1 MGGPDYVRQH
11 MQHAEVRLTGLR
23 RGHATVRSLVVAVLA
38 LLAVAA
44 TSLAATITSAVTLSA
59 TALIV
64 PGTGEPDPGSI
75 ANLETNAVRYYIV
88 PGTTGHTA
96 PCPANSCSP
105 VGIPYIAQ
113 FWPFPIPG
121 WGGLSGAKWNVSV
134 ASGVTNLQKE
144 LAALAP
150 DPSAGDITIFGYSQ
164 GASVSSIEKSV
175 LAASLTEAEKTH
187 YSFVF
192 IGNPE
197 RPNGGIF
204 ERLAALGTVPILD
217 ATFGLP
223 SQTNTG
229 IQTTDIAFQYDGVAD
244 FPEYPINLLAD
255 LNALAGFA
263 YVHPSY
269 LTPDGAATNPS
280 STALPDGY
288 TYEELLAAQANPAN
302 RMQVGDTLY
311 ITIPTRTLPILD
323 PLIALGQA
331 TGTSALVTP
340 VVDLISPALRVLIY
354 TGYDPNANPGVPTPF
369 QLIPPI
375 NPVKLAGDLAT
386 ATVQGVQTALADLG
400 GAQSPTPSNPVPL
413 IPPILTVTAPS
424 NLTPSTAASR
434 PLTASAT
441 ARTVST
447 TGSGTRTITAA
458 AASAASTGKA
468 ATSGAGHTAKASGAA
483 SKHSAQK

>member
-1 MGGPDYVRQH
+1 
-11 MQHAEVRLTGLR
+11 MQLAGMRPL
-23 RGHATVRSLVVAVLA
+23 RSLIVAILAVLGA
-38 LLAVAA
+38 IAIGVA
-44 TSLAATITSAVTLSA
+44 STITSAVTLAA

-64 PGTGEPDPGSI
+64 PGTGEPNPGAI
-75 ANLETNAVRYYIV
+75 ANLETNAVKYYIV
-88 PGTTGHTA
+88 PGTEGHTA
-96 PCPANSCSP
+96 PCPTDSCSP
-105 VGIPYIAQ
+105 IGIPYYAQ
-113 FWPFPIPG
+113 FWPIPIPG
-121 WGGLSGAKWNVSV
+121 WGGLSGKKWNVSV
-134 ASGVTNLQKE
+134 GSGVTNLEKE
-144 LAALAP
+144 LAALQT

-164 GASVSSIEKSV
+164 GASVASIEKTK
-175 LAASLTEAEKTH
+175 LAASLTPAEKTH

-204 ERLAALGTVPILD
+204 ERLAFLGTVPILD

-223 SQTNTG
+223 SSTTTD

-263 YVHPSY
+263 YAHPSY
-269 LTPDGAATNPS
+269 LTPDGSATSPS
-280 STALPDGY
+280 STELPDGY
-288 TYEELLAAQANPAN
+288 TEAELLAAQANPAN
-302 RMQVGDTLY
+302 RVQVGDTLY

-340 VVDLISPALRVLIY
+340 VVDLISPALRVLID

-386 ATVQGVQTALADLG
+386 ATVQGVQAALADLG
-400 GAQSPTPSNPVPL
+400 GAQSHTPSHPVPLISTQSHPVPL

-424 NLTPSTAASR
+424 NTTPKTPATSAASAATSSKAATTVAPGLRSTKAEASTAG
-434 PLTASAT
+434 PNHPVKVT
-441 ARTVST
+441 
-447 TGSGTRTITAA
+447 TAA
-458 AASAASTGKA
+458 AASKA
-468 ATSGAGHTAKASGAA
+468 APKRATADK
-483 SKHSAQK
+483 

>member
-1 MGGPDYVRQH
+1 
-11 MQHAEVRLTGLR
+11 MQLAGTRPL
-23 RGHATVRSLVVAVLA
+23 RSLVIAILTVLG
-38 LLAVAA
+38 VAA
-44 TSLAATITSAVTLSA
+44 IAIASTVTSAVTLAA

-64 PGTGEPDPGSI
+64 PGTGEPNPDAI
-75 ANLETNAVRYYIV
+75 ANLETNAVKYYIV

-96 PCPANSCSP
+96 PCPADACSP
-105 VGIPYIAQ
+105 IGIPYYAQ
-113 FWPFPIPG
+113 FWPIPIPG
-121 WGGLSGAKWNVSV
+121 WGGLSGKKWNVSV
-134 ASGVTNLQKE
+134 GSGVTNLEKE
-144 LAALAP
+144 LAALQT

-164 GASVSSIEKSV
+164 GASVSSIEKTK
-175 LAASLTEAEKTH
+175 LAASLTPEEKTH

-204 ERLAALGTVPILD
+204 ERLAFLGTVPILD

-223 SQTNTG
+223 SSTTAG

-244 FPEYPINLLAD
+244 FPQYPINLLAD

-269 LTPDGAATNPS
+269 LTPDGAPTSPS
-280 STALPDGY
+280 STELPDGY
-288 TYEELLAAQANPAN
+288 TEAELLAAQANPAN
-302 RMQVGDTLY
+302 RVQVGDTLY
-311 ITIPTRTLPILD
+311 ITIPTRTLPILN

-340 VVDLISPALRVLIY
+340 VVDLISPALRVLID

-386 ATVQGVQTALADLG
+386 ATVQGVQTALANLG
-400 GAQSPTPSNPVPL
+400 GAQSPTPSHPVPL

-424 NLTPSTAASR
+424 NTTSETAATS
-434 PLTASAT
+434 TASAK
-441 ARTVST
+441 RTST
-447 TGSGTRTITAA
+447 PSASKAATPGLRSAKAAASGPNHPVKATKAA
-458 AASAASTGKA
+458 AATK
-468 ATSGAGHTAKASGAA
+468 TDAKRA
-483 SKHSAQK
+483 AQK

>member
-1 MGGPDYVRQH
+1 MHLAGTRPLRGLII
-11 MQHAEVRLTGLR
+11 AFLT
-23 RGHATVRSLVVAVLA
+23 VLG
-38 LLAVAA
+38 VAA
-44 TSLAATITSAVTLSA
+44 IAIASTITSAVTLAA

-64 PGTGEPDPGSI
+64 PGTGEPDPDAI
-75 ANLETNAVRYYIV
+75 ANLETNAVKYYIV

-96 PCPANSCSP
+96 PCPADSCSP
-105 VGIPYIAQ
+105 IGIPYYAQ
-113 FWPFPIPG
+113 FWPIPIPG
-121 WGGLSGAKWNVSV
+121 WGGLSGQKWNVSV
-134 ASGVTNLQKE
+134 GSGVTNLEKE
-144 LAALAP
+144 LAALQT

-164 GASVSSIEKSV
+164 GASVSSIEKTK
-175 LAASLTEAEKTH
+175 LATSLTPEEKTH

-204 ERLAALGTVPILD
+204 ERLAFLGTVPILD

-223 SQTNTG
+223 SSTTAG

-244 FPEYPINLLAD
+244 FPQYPINLLAD

-269 LTPDGAATNPS
+269 LTPDGAATSPS
-280 STALPDGY
+280 STELPDSY
-288 TYEELLAAQANPAN
+288 TEAELLAAQANPAN
-302 RMQVGDTLY
+302 RVQVGDTLY
-311 ITIPTRTLPILD
+311 ITIPTRTLPILN

-340 VVDLISPALRVLIY
+340 VVDLISPALRVLID

-369 QLIPPI
+369 KLIPPI

-400 GAQSPTPSNPVPL
+400 GAQSPIPSHPVPL

-424 NLTPSTAASR
+424 NTTSERAAKSTLKAAPTVDTATASTAVPAHTPGLRTTKTSAAPSDSAR
-434 PLTASAT
+434 PVKAKQ
-441 ARTVST
+441 
-447 TGSGTRTITAA
+447 AA
-458 AASAASTGKA
+458 AKRAARE
-468 ATSGAGHTAKASGAA
+468 
-483 SKHSAQK
+483 